1 MRRALRVMLVAAC
14 LVLLVAGQ
22 SLAADAPGKKITF
35 TKYPNFK
42 LGFLSASFG
51 PAGIGPSLENAKMLI
66 DFGKEQGFAWM
77 ELRDAS
83 AELSADD
90 IKAISK
96 YAESKKIEIVYASN
110 RGPLDG
116 DYWQVLGNSWRN
128 ALLFK
133 KGTQT
138 VRMAD
143 SGDEFGKNPQ
153 KKAWTED
160 EFKKA
165 VDTTN
170 KAAKGIKGVKLNL
183 VVEHAN
189 LPILGPYG
197 FEAFVDATDKKV
209 VGLQLDT
216 GNMFCVSR
224 GPADAVEV
232 ERMIRKVAP
241 RLYYTHL
248 KASVKGVCQ
257 TVLTDSEL
265 DFGVIFEILAKN
277 KKNYIGIELVG
288 AKTVEETRA
297 NFVKSLEYLK
307 DKGFITIK

>member
-1 MRRALRVMLVAAC
+1 MRKALRVMLVVAC

-35 TKYPNFK
+35 TKYPGFK

-51 PAGIGPSLENAKMLI
+51 PAGIGPSVENAKMLI

-83 AELSADD
+83 AALSEDD
-90 IKAISK
+90 VKAISK
-96 YAESKKIEIVYASN
+96 YAASKKIEIVYASN
-110 RGPLDG
+110 RGPLEG

-128 ALLFK
+128 ALHFK
-133 KGTQT
+133 KGTRT
-138 VRMAD
+138 VRTAD
-143 SGDEFGKNPQ
+143 SGDEFAKDP
-153 KKAWTED
+153 KKMALTEA

-170 KAAKGIKGVKLNL
+170 KAAKGVKDVGLHL
-183 VVEHAN
+183 VVEDAF
-189 LPILGPYG
+189 LPVLGPYG
-197 FEAFVDATDKKV
+197 FEAFTDATDKA

-216 GNMFCVSR
+216 ANMFCTSR
-224 GPADAVEV
+224 VRTDPKEA
-232 ERMIRKVAP
+232 ERVMRKISP

-248 KASVKGVCQ
+248 KASVNGVCQ
-257 TVLTDSEL
+257 PVLTDSEL

-277 KKNYIGIELVG
+277 KKNYIAIELVG
-288 AKTVEETRA
+288 AKTVEETKA
-297 NFVKSLEYLK
+297 NYIKSLEYLK